1 MRHTTDPADHYARA
15 VKLWRKTGE
24 PDAQSA
30 SYAEADRLLSSGREP
45 EHGGSSKRAANWVAA
60 LHRYEDY
67 ARTHGRNP
75 RENTRDRATLPGDE
89 RRLGEW
95 ARYQRR
101 FPDTLTSYQK
111 IRLDVSPA
119 FHRDPLERVWQAQL
133 AACLRH
139 LRDHGRLPYLN
150 GSERAEF
157 TLARWL
163 RRQLRQLQTGTLHKD
178 RAILLTHLLDLAAGM
193 GETPSL

>member
-1 MRHTTDPADHYARA
+1 MRHRTDQTDLHARA
-15 VKLWRKTGE
+15 VKLWRQTGE
-24 PDAQSA
+24 PDAQSL

-45 EHGGSSKRAANWVAA
+45 ENGGGSKRAANWAAA
-60 LHRYEDY
+60 LHRYEDF
-67 ARTHGRNP
+67 ARTRGRNP
-75 RENTRDRATLPGDE
+75 RENTRDRASLPGDE

-101 FPDTLTSYQK
+101 FPETLTSYQR

-119 FHRDPLERVWQAQL
+119 FDWDPHERVRQVQL
-133 AACLRH
+133 AACLLH
-139 LRDHGRLPYLN
+139 LRDHGRLPHLN

-163 RRQLRQLQTGTLHKD
+163 GRQLRQLQTGTLRKD
-178 RAILLTHLLDLAAGM
+178 RAILLTHLLDLGTGM
-193 GETPSL
+193 RETPSL